1 MRLSSGYE
9 NKRARV
15 EMLPLIDIVF
25 LLLVFFIYAMLS
37 MTVHRGINVQL
48 PQAVTSTVDK
58 EQQISVT
65 ITEDN
70 AIYLDKRLVSLEG
83 LLSELDGESREHP
96 VLISGDRRAQV
107 GVAIS
112 VLDGLREVGFS
123 EVSFQCTK
131 PVE

>member
-1 MRLSSGYE
+1 MPLRSGYE
-9 NKRARV
+9 DKKARV

-48 PQAVTSTVDK
+48 PQAATAAVDK
-58 EQQISVT
+58 QEHISVT

-70 AIYLDKRLVSLEG
+70 AIYLDERLMSLEG
-83 LLSELDGESREHP
+83 LLSELAGESMKCP
-96 VLISGDRRAQV
+96 VLISGDRRAQM

-112 VLDGLREVGFS
+112 VLDGLRKVGFS
-123 EVSFQCTK
+123 KVTFQCTTSAK
-131 PVE
+131 